1 MKTIY
6 SIRTKETGKTIKNGI
21 LVLSLLSFL
30 SFNIDCQAQARL
42 EADTIALGDQTVLII
57 SNAEQSPTN
66 DMLAADGIVVVGQ
79 QNTPDDG
86 SNEQRLL
93 ITCFEPGEHWI
104 HLSDEDSL
112 PLIVTDVAI
121 DTTLLQPRD
130 IAPLERVPYTF
141 WEIFRW
147 ILLALAIAAVAVVI
161 WWLIDRKK
169 RHGSII
175 AHREPVD
182 TRTPDVRALESLE
195 DLRRQQLWQA
205 GKPKAYHTELTDI
218 VRRFIEEATDI
229 HATEMTSDETVEA
242 VESGKW
248 KVESDLLRS
257 IFATADLVKFAK
269 SEPLPHEHERS
280 MQQAIEFVRTMWL
293 AVKPAEEEE
302 QHE

>member
-1 MKTIY
+1 MGQI
-6 SIRTKETGKTIKNGI
+6 GVAHGQ
-21 LVLSLLSFL
+21 VV
-30 SFNIDCQAQARL
+30 AQL
-42 EADTIALGDQTVLII
+42 DADTIALGDQTTLTV
-57 SNAEQSPTN
+57 SNAEQSPLN
-66 DMLAADGIVVVGQ
+66 DMLAADGIVVVAQDNNFDNG
-79 QNTPDDG
+79 N
-86 SNEQRLL
+86 NEQRLL

-104 HLSDEDSL
+104 HITEEDSL

-147 ILLALAIAAVAVVI
+147 ILLAWGIAAVAIVI

-175 AHREPVD
+175 VHHEPVD

-195 DLRRQQLWQA
+195 NLRRQQLWQA

-218 VRRFIEEATDI
+218 VRRFIEEATGI
-229 HATEMTSDETVEA
+229 HATEMTSDETIEA
-242 VESGKW
+242 LEDSVHGVDSN
-248 KVESDLLRS
+248 LLRS
-257 IFATADLVKFAK
+257 IFTTADLVKFAK
-269 SEPLPHEHERS
+269 SEPLPHEHELS
-280 MQQAIEFVRTMWL
+280 MQQAVEFVRTTWQV
-293 AVKPAEEEE
+293 VKPVEEEE